1 MRRLADED
9 GVPVFQAAPA
19 PRIAL
24 FLYACELVKLEQA
37 PAARTACPPKELLV
51 RLLAEARPGVQVNDH
66 IAGSGHI
73 VIRHAY
79 AMGLEGIVS
88 KRPYVSGPRVIGS
101 SSNPAAPA
109 IKHEAEE
116 DWSRLWLHCR
126 TRGHAPPIT
135 LRTALQRG
143 PMMR

>member
-1 MRRLADED
+1 MACPCSKLRQRP
-9 GVPVFQAAPA
+9 GF
-19 PRIAL
+19 AL
-24 FLYACELVKLEQA
+24 FLYAFELVELEQA

-79 AMGLEGIVS
+79 AMRLEGIVS

-109 IKHEAEE
+109 INHEAEE

-126 TRGHAPPIT
+126 LAATRHPLPSE
-135 LRTALQRG
+135 QRCNEA
-143 PMMR
+143 R